1 MLRRFLLVGVMV
13 LAQGSML
20 QLVIGTLL
28 SAMFLLFQ
36 VQASPYQQMS
46 DDFLASASSFA
57 MVAMFLCS
65 YAFKDAALTGLD
77 DIKQRMSE
85 EQRELY
91 VVNQGTLSFI
101 MIASTLGAIAMSIVL
116 FIVQFSIEGARMRR
130 EARASKARRLRYKAN
145 NREVHVLE
153 LDDRHFHTFLSHVW
167 GTGQDQMRI
176 VKQRLLEMIPDLHVF
191 LDVDGMRSDVQHA
204 PAKPA

>member
-130 EARASKARRLRYKAN
+130 EARASKARRLRYT
-145 NREVHVLE
+145 RPTIG
-153 LDDRHFHTFLSHVW
+153 RCMCSSW
-167 GTGQDQMRI
+167 
-176 VKQRLLEMIPDLHVF
+176 MIATSTPSF
-191 LDVDGMRSDVQHA
+191 PMCGAR
-204 PAKPA
+204 AKTRCASSSSGCLR